1 MSILRILI
9 YLGCFF
15 ILAGCQPNGAET
27 GDQDWA
33 TFKSRFIAAD
43 GRVIDTGNGAIS
55 HSEGQGYGMLLA
67 VEHSDRETFHSLW
80 QWTLTNLQV
89 RNDKLFIWRKRP
101 GVELK
106 DEDTNNASDGD
117 MLIAWALLNAGDQW
131 QQAEYRDAATA
142 ILTDIKH
149 KLITSW
155 HGLTVLLP
163 SEQGF
168 VKEDA
173 TTVNLSYWIFPA
185 LKAFAER
192 DPDPIWQQLSDS
204 GLTLLQQARYGHR
217 QLPPDWLKLK
227 SDNTMEAT
235 NNNRF
240 GFDAVRI
247 PLYLALGRMEA
258 QTLTKFADYW
268 SFYQGYTP
276 AWIDLNENVID
287 GDGASAG
294 MEAVKQLTLWRIGR
308 SDGMTLKPLAT
319 DQDYYSSTL
328 LMLSKLGAKS
338 SL

>member
-1 MSILRILI
+1 MIA
-9 YLGCFF
+9 
-15 ILAGCQPNGAET
+15 AGCQLDGTET
-27 GDQDWA
+27 VDQDWT
-33 TFKSRFIAAD
+33 TFKSRFIAAE
-43 GRVIDTGNGAIS
+43 GRVIDTGNGGIS

-67 VEHSDRETFHSLW
+67 VEHRDRETFQNLW
-80 QWTLTNLQV
+80 QWTRANLQV

-101 GVELK
+101 GGEFK
-106 DEDTNNASDGD
+106 DEDANNASDGD
-117 MLIAWALLNAGDQW
+117 MLIAWALLKADDQW
-131 QQAEYRDAATA
+131 QQADYRDAATA

-163 SEQGF
+163 GEQGF
-168 VKEDA
+168 VKENV

-185 LKAFAER
+185 LKAFAVS
-192 DPDPIWQQLSDS
+192 DPDPIWLQLSDS

-227 SDNTMEAT
+227 SDNTMEAA
-235 NNNRF
+235 NSKRF
-240 GFDAVRI
+240 GYDAVRI
-247 PLYLALGRMEA
+247 PLYLALGGMEA

-268 SFYQGYTP
+268 AYYQGYTP

-287 GDGASAG
+287 GDGASVG
-294 MEAVKQLTLWRIGR
+294 MEAVKQLTLWRNGR
-308 SDGMTLKPLAT
+308 SDDMTLKPLAA
-319 DQDYYSSTL
+319 DQDYYSSIL